1 MALFRRKQT
10 QQQGP
15 QIDMQ
20 AFQAIKDKFNQQA
33 VPKKEIMK
41 LDHERQ
47 VMPGVTAQMGHKAR
61 MTAYKGNQLAD
72 QARAT
77 VRPNAPQ
84 YAPTTDDVLA
94 DIDSVAGYGGQVSP
108 YAVPMAAASPYIQ
121 ENAANQPKSPWE
133 GAFWDDLMNRGVSP
147 IPDPLTTQMY
157 EPYTE
162 FDYRESMQGVPPMD
176 MAYLDQML
184 PQQVSPIP
192 DPLDTQMYE
201 PYTEMTRQE
210 SMEGVPPMDTQRLDQ
225 LLNARARPMAE
236 GSSFRPA
243 RQSSVQGPMRNVAL
257 PTPQQEAQMISQQAY
272 DQMNPWYMMG
282 R

>member
-1 MALFRRKQT
+1 
-10 QQQGP
+10 
-15 QIDMQ
+15 MQ
-20 AFQAIKDKFNQQA
+20 AFQAIKDKFNQSPVQ
-33 VPKKEIMK
+33 KRETK
-41 LDHERQ
+41 LMDHER
-47 VMPGVTAQMGHKAR
+47 MIAPGVNAQMAYQAR
-61 MTAYKGNQLAD
+61 KTAAKGNQLAA
-72 QARAT
+72 QARQT
-77 VRPNAPQ
+77 VRPYAPQ
-84 YAPTTDDVLA
+84 YVPTTDDVLA

-108 YAVPMAAASPYIQ
+108 YAVPMAAASLYIE

-133 GAFWDDLMNRGVSP
+133 GAFWDDLLNRGVSP

-162 FDYRESMQGVPPMD
+162 FDYRESMQGVPAMD
-176 MAYLDQML
+176 MDYLDQLL

-210 SMEGVPPMDTQRLDQ
+210 SMQGIPPMDEQRLER

-236 GSSFRPA
+236 RQAFRPA
-243 RQSSVQGPMRNVAL
+243 RQSSVAGPVRNVGL

-272 DQMNPWYMMG
+272 DQMNPWYMIG